1 MCNLG
6 AIGFHGVLP
15 GAPVSTLLAPRMA
28 PKKRGSRRSAD
39 IRLGWPSPGAL
50 LAPESVAADDTFEAP
65 VRKLVPAFA
74 APPFPL
80 PSRAFFAAARSGQGR
95 AGRARR
101 KRTLDGEDRRG
112 TLAGKGK
119 GARASAGAA
128 ERGGAPIASARGTGG
143 VRVEEPCARDI
154 GFPGDDIRPR
164 SRKPVR

>member
-28 PKKRGSRRSAD
+28 PKRRGSRRSAD

-50 LAPESVAADDTFEAP
+50 LAPESVAADDTFEAH

-80 PSRAFFAAARSGQGR
+80 PSRLRFHSGPERSRACPLTARTAVRQWRTRERGRERARVRSSEAARLSR
-95 AGRARR
+95 AHGA
-101 KRTLDGEDRRG
+101 
-112 TLAGKGK
+112 LAGSGWKN
-119 GARASAGAA
+119 
-128 ERGGAPIASARGTGG
+128 PARGTSAF
-143 VRVEEPCARDI
+143 RAMT
-154 GFPGDDIRPR
+154 
-164 SRKPVR
+164 